1 MSTPTFVTKDPV
13 LVPGTGYV
21 FVAPEGTP
29 KPTLPLDIRNFKTLQ
44 QSVGA
49 IWQSIGNTSLENG
62 VSREAEGDDP
72 EVLGTWQ
79 NPSLRTTSPPR
90 QYTVTLSLSDFTIE
104 TYRLYYGG
112 GDIATDGS
120 FIIPSIPTPQT
131 RAMLIVAVD
140 GDKHVVEYFERVSIT
155 GGEGVSYDPSS
166 LAEMQVV
173 ATVLGGTSGLG
184 EISPVMWGAAVE
196 VAVPEVTDVTPA
208 TAAPGDTVTITG
220 TNLHAPVTV
229 WFGVYEGEEVQTT
242 PTGTQ
247 VTVKVP
253 QPVETG
259 DLTVDLIVENNF
271 GSSEAVSFT
280 IDQTS

>member
-1 MSTPTFVTKDPV
+1 MPPIYVTKDPV

-29 KPTLPLDIRNFKTLQ
+29 KPELPLDIRNMRTLRE
-44 QSVGA
+44 SVGA
-49 IWQSIGNTSLENG
+49 SWQSIGHTSLDNG
-62 VSREAEGDDP
+62 ISREVEGDEP

-79 NPSLRTTSPPR
+79 NPSLRTNTPPR
-90 QYTVTLSLSDFTIE
+90 QYTVTINLSDFTAE
-104 TYRLYYGG
+104 TYQLYYGG
-112 GDIATDGS
+112 GEVAEDGS
-120 FIIPSIPTPQT
+120 FIIPAVPTPQT

-140 GDKHVVEYFERVSIT
+140 GDKHVVEYFERVSII

-173 ATVLGGTSGLG
+173 CTVLGGTSGLG
-184 EISPVMWGAAVE
+184 EISPLMWGAAVD
-196 VAVPEVTDVTPA
+196 VALPEVTDVTPA

-220 TNLHAPVTV
+220 ANMHAPVTV
-229 WFGVYEGEEVQTT
+229 WFGVYEGVDVQTT

-259 DLTVDLIVENNF
+259 DLQVDLVVENNF
-271 GSSEAVSFT
+271 GSSDPVSFT